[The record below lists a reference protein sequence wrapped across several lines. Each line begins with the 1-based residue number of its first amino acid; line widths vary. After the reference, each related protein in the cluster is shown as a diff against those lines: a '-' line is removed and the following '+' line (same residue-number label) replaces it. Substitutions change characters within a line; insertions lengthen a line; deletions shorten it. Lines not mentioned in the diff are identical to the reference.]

1 MAIAINAVSEV
12 IKVISRLD
20 DCINCTEEEYDK
32 YLESLDE
39 SILNMEEGSK
49 PVRFV
54 LKSQLDYKA
63 QRQIKKDQV
72 SMQDGSMGVNLGF
85 MMLELRICLIDV
97 EDPGTPLLTF
107 VKGKDGLAS
116 EDLIARLESLGIS
129 SDLIAARNHAV
140 KPKVP
145 KKS

>member
-20 DCINCTEEEYDK
+20 DSINCSDDEYDQ

-39 SILNMEEGSK
+39 SILKLEEDAK

-72 SMQDGSMGVNLGF
+72 SVQDGSMGVNLGF
-85 MMLELRICLIDV
+85 MMLELRLCLIDV

-116 EDLIARLESLGIS
+116 EELIARLESLGIS
-129 SDLIAARNHAV
+129 TDLIAARNHAI
-140 KPKVP
+140 KPKVS
-145 KKS
+145 KKN